1 MTPRM
6 GDTAYNHGRRLD
18 TIPIRPI
25 VLEAGAGMGVAYALP
40 AISASD
46 PTGGPTTVVGD
57 RVAITGDVP
66 LGSLTTY
73 CSVVPISLSVTS
85 SVTAT
90 DDVGA
95 WTGTSEMKLLFYSGP
110 SPAPQVGSATLYV
123 TKTTQNASIRRRDHT
138 EGESGNADS
147 DVFSRSIEPWMAYS
161 GATHVAIQCVVT
173 KATVVGSYKLLFSW
187 NLPT

>member
-1 MTPRM
+1 MTPRR

-46 PTGGPTTVVGD
+46 PAGGPTTVVGD

-73 CSVVPISLSVTS
+73 CSVVPISLSVVSTR
-85 SVTAT
+85 SVT
-90 DDVGA
+90 DRVGA

-110 SPAPQVGSATLYV
+110 SPAPQVGSASLYI
-123 TKTTQNASIRRRDHT
+123 TRTTQDARIRYVVFNA
-138 EGESGNADS
+138 ESGNADS
-147 DVFSRSIEPWMAYS
+147 DVFSRTIAYA

>member
-40 AISASD
+40 AISASN

-57 RVAITGDVP
+57 RVAITGDA

-73 CSVVPISLSVTS
+73 CSVVPISLSVVS
-85 SVTAT
+85 ARSVT
-90 DDVGA
+90 DRVGA

-110 SPAPQVGSATLYV
+110 SPAPQVGSATLYIA
-123 TKTTQNASIRRRDHT
+123 KTTQNASIRYVVFNA
-138 EGESGNADS
+138 ESGNADS
-147 DVFSRSIEPWMAYS
+147 DVFSRTLAYS
-161 GATHVAIQCVVT
+161 GATHVAIQCTVT
-173 KATVVGSYKLLFSW
+173 KAVVVGSFKLLFSW